1 LGAIYLA
8 FEGAEKIYEYI
19 IPHEQAVTT
28 IESKIP
34 SKEELT
40 LEKGKIKAAIVTDFI
55 LSVVVIIAL
64 GSVEGKAFR
73 PKCSH
78 FHCFFLATVGVYG
91 IVALIVRMDDFGIL
105 LTANKI
111 PPFSWLEKY

>member
-34 SKEELT
+34 SKERINFR
-40 LEKGKIKAAIVTDFI
+40 KGKIKAAIVTDFI
-55 LSVVVIIAL
+55 SVEIVII
-64 GSVEGKAFR
+64 
-73 PKCSH
+73 
-78 FHCFFLATVGVYG
+78 
-91 IVALIVRMDDFGIL
+91 VA
-105 LTANKI
+105 
-111 PPFSWLEKY
+111 